1 MKLTQLRETLK
12 STSYLTMKKQ
22 VNKKNVHEPHYVKSV
37 RIQSYSGPHFPA
49 FGVNTQRCGVSLR
62 IPSEC
67 GKMWTRIIPNTDTF
81 HEVLEVCQSVL
92 SNKYEEQKVN
102 YNS

>member
-1 MKLTQLRETLK
+1 MTKEVKLTQLRETLK

-49 FGVNTQRCGVSLR
+49 FGVNAGKCG
-62 IPSEC
+62 
-67 GKMWTRIIPNTDTF
+67 
-81 HEVLEVCQSVL
+81 LE
-92 SNKYEEQKVN
+92 
-102 YNS
+102 